1 MTYGQVLLLP
11 LNNVKLQDQIGLLVK
26 VVSQGIEFHLS
37 NRKRFLCLHSLI
49 STQEGLGEFET
60 VKQTRDKIEGLQ
72 NKYRQKGFYCFYK
85 LTFPRNNAKLF
96 VMALI
101 NLKSCRRSLA
111 GIISSYFA
119 KKILSKIW
127 IFLT

>member
-1 MTYGQVLLLP
+1 MLSYKT
-11 LNNVKLQDQIGLLVK
+11 KLGWLIK

-60 VKQTRDKIEGLQ
+60 VKQTRDKVEGLQ
-72 NKYRQKGFYCFYK
+72 NKYRKKGFYCFYK

-96 VMALI
+96 VMAPI

-119 KKILSKIW
+119 KKILSKIR